1 MSKNTIPPIMNTLAL
16 RRLQQQIRGLVD
28 HHYHP
33 TRATDPMDP
42 AFLIW
47 KHGPTLAWAVG
58 RYLEDLEAGCSPALR
73 RPVRIQKAEVGEDS

>member
-1 MSKNTIPPIMNTLAL
+1 MPKNTIPPVMNTLAL

-33 TRATDPMDP
+33 SKAADPMDP
-42 AFLIW
+42 SFLIW

-58 RYLEDLEAGCSPALR
+58 RYLEELEAGCSPALL
-73 RPVRIQKAEVGEDS
+73 RPVRQGRNEVGKNS